1 MQIRFGASLSPR
13 HRRPLSSKN
22 GSRIKEQPVLDKDSR
37 GAGHTLLIRFPG
49 WF

>member
-1 MQIRFGASLSPR
+1 MQIRFDASLFPPASP
-13 HRRPLSSKN
+13 SQIYKN

>member
-1 MQIRFGASLSPR
+1 MQIRFGISLIPPAPPSQIPI
-13 HRRPLSSKN
+13 N